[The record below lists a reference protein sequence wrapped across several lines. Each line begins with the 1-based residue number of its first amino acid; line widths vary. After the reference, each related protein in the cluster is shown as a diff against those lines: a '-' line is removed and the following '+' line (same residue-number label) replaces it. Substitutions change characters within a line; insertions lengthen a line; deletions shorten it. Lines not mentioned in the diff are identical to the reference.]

1 MTELHFNV
9 ALLKF
14 KLLLS
19 VDRNISSKK
28 WLHDLFFNEDS
39 NISPMILQ
47 SHVEHMLGEK
57 IIIP

>member
-14 KLLLS
+14 KLLQS

-28 WLHDLFFNEDS
+28 WLRDLFFNEDS

-47 SHVEHMLGEK
+47 SHVEHTLGEK